1 MAIAFIFWSMN
12 KLIENTQELEILSD
26 MLMVGDRLSKWKKK
40 KPTDEIIG
48 MSMAFARIVMYVNQL
63 QMERKNFDLAISNVK
78 KVKNEQIVHWR
89 DRARLA
95 EKALE
100 NNPLNL

>member
-1 MAIAFIFWSMN
+1 MN
-12 KLIENTQELEILSD
+12 KLVEQTQELEILAD
-26 MLMVGDRLSKWKKK
+26 MLMVGGRLSEWKKK

-48 MSMAFARIVMYVNQL
+48 MSMAFSRIVMYVNQL

-78 KVKNEQIVHWR
+78 KVKNEHIVHWR
-89 DRARLA
+89 DRARAA

-100 NNPLNL
+100 DNPLNL